1 MRSVAVVFPASICA
15 MIPMFRQ
22 RFNGTWRATLFPQ
35 FLLLFP
41 AQAQRPRLV
50 SCFFL
55 SPEPYAL
62 SPVLPAIV
70 RERLV
75 RLSHAMHVFLLL
87 HRRAAAIG
95 RVQQFRRELVDHAL
109 LAPRPS
115 VAHQPANRQ
124 RRAPLRVH
132 FNRNLIVRA
141 AHAPRLYFQQRLAV
155 LHRLLEQ
162 RQSVTA
168 ALLLQLRHRG
178 IDNAL
183 RRRLLAA
190 PHHRVH
196 KLRNQCRAV
205 NRVGCDLTLGDMT
218 FSRHKFLIS
227 LQQQTYG
234 CPILDR
240 RAAHGKGGRRSPT
253 FWQPPWRASRHTS
266 TGSASASP
274 RPPNPVFREQCDTAR
289 P

>member
-22 RFNGTWRATLFPQ
+22 RFNGTWRATFIPSIPLVVSCASPTPTLS
-35 FLLLFP
+35 LLLFP
-41 AQAQRPRLV
+41 EPWSLDPGRL
-50 SCFFL
+50 
-55 SPEPYAL
+55 P
-62 SPVLPAIV
+62 PVV

-75 RLSHAMHVFLLL
+75 RLSHAVHVFLLL

-115 VAHQPANRQ
+115 VAHQPSNRQ

-132 FNRNLIVRA
+132 FNRNLVVRA

-168 ALLLQLRHRG
+168 ALL
-178 IDNAL
+178 
-183 RRRLLAA
+183 
-190 PHHRVH
+190 
-196 KLRNQCRAV
+196 
-205 NRVGCDLTLGDMT
+205 
-218 FSRHKFLIS
+218 
-227 LQQQTYG
+227 
-234 CPILDR
+234 
-240 RAAHGKGGRRSPT
+240 
-253 FWQPPWRASRHTS
+253 
-266 TGSASASP
+266 
-274 RPPNPVFREQCDTAR
+274 
-289 P
+289 